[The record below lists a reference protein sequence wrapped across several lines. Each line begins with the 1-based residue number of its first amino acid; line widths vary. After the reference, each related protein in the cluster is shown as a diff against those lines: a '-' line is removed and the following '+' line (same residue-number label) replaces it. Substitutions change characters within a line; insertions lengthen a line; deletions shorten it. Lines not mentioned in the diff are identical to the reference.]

1 MIDIT
6 EKTFGNIGG
15 SFVTPAP
22 QIALKLKN
30 IKAFVFDWDGVYND
44 ATKSSGHPNGFSEA
58 DSMGINLLR
67 YDYYFRTGQ
76 LPVSA
81 IITGQENP
89 TALDFARRESFS
101 AIYFNIKNK
110 NEAFKH
116 FCANHQLKPENIA
129 WFFDDILDLGIAK
142 ECGLR
147 FYLGRNSQPLTT
159 QFVIANNMADY
170 ISANSGGQH
179 ALRECCELAMG
190 LNGNFDQ
197 LLNNRLSFNDNYA
210 EYFTNR
216 NAIKP
221 VVFTKKES
229 GIEEV
234 K

>member
-1 MIDIT
+1 
-6 EKTFGNIGG
+6 
-15 SFVTPAP
+15 
-22 QIALKLKN
+22 LCC
-30 IKAFVFDWDGVYND
+30 
-44 ATKSSGHPNGFSEA
+44 
-58 DSMGINLLR
+58 
-67 YDYYFRTGQ
+67 DYYHHTDKPP
-76 LPVSA
+76 LSA

-110 NEAFKH
+110 NEAFAH
-116 FCANHQLKPENIA
+116 FCQANNLQPQNIA